1 MTPTKETY
9 GVWDY
14 WGTPRRAITNWEKWP
29 TIARVCFNGNSKYAV
44 CKTITLHLADDPRLC
59 WLQVNYHSRQ
69 AAGYRY
75 ARNMDLLGFP
85 TWLERC

>member
-1 MTPTKETY
+1 M
-9 GVWDY
+9 
-14 WGTPRRAITNWEKWP
+14 AWEKWP

-44 CKTITLHLADDPRLC
+44 CRTITLHLGDDPRIC
-59 WLQVNYHSRQ
+59 WLQVNYHHRQ

-75 ARNMDLLGFP
+75 ARNMDMLGFP